1 MSGIYIPN
9 VEKENSCF
17 DCPIWSLCWDDKI
30 SEDIRKYKRCPAIPA
45 ADVQEVRHGHWIIKR
60 DAMGTE
66 YTICDACGLGLY
78 NENGA
83 GFERLDLRNCG
94 YCPNCGAKMDERSEG
109 EE

>member
-45 ADVQEVRHGHWIIKR
+45 ADVQEVRHGRWVADKEDIEWGNHLIRYRCSECK
-60 DAMGTE
+60 
-66 YTICDACGLGLY
+66 
-78 NENGA
+78 
-83 GFERLDLRNCG
+83 ERPHFDKDKNKFVLSP
-94 YCPNCGAKMDERSEG
+94 YCPNCGAKMDESED